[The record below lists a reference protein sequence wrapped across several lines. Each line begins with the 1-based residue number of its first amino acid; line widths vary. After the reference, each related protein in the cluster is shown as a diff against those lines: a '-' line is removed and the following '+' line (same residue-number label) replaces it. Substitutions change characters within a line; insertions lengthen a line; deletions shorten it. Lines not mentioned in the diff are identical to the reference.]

1 MSHCFLDIEM
11 IHRYSNGY
19 TYMLYSNDN
28 TVMDFR
34 YNSKSMIHERI
45 GKLTLMKIK
54 NFSAKD
60 KEKENATYRLRE
72 NICKKNTVIQK
83 RQKSLK
89 IQQLREQTAQ
99 LKTRSEQT
107 PHQKK
112 IHGRQRIT

>member
-1 MSHCFLDIEM
+1 
-11 IHRYSNGY
+11 
-19 TYMLYSNDN
+19 
-28 TVMDFR
+28 
-34 YNSKSMIHERI
+34 MIHERI

-112 IHGRQRIT
+112 IHGQHRIT